1 MAPGP
6 FSRFVLGTL
15 IALHPGALAPE
26 ARAQQH
32 GSISGTIRA
41 AGDEGPM
48 LEGARIVLLGTT
60 FVANSNRLGEFSFH
74 GIAPG
79 KYTLQASAI
88 GYAALSMPVEV
99 RALQIVRVVFEAT
112 PEAAVLPDVEV
123 TEPVRGTMDFLRR
136 RTSGRGRYFTRAQ
149 IEKRN
154 PATIADLMRM
164 VPGLRV
170 DCRGVVCRV
179 TSLRGGRNC
188 VPAYYMDGIPTDPA
202 AVWMTPPRDLEGI
215 EIYTGPSETPP
226 ELEHRAS
233 CGAIVLWTRLPPE
246 RVPKPRPADTAGA
259 GAATRS

>member
-1 MAPGP
+1 MHPD
-6 FSRFVLGTL
+6 LEKL
-15 IALHPGALAPE
+15 IALQQVDGE
-26 ARAQQH
+26 VARLREE
-32 GSISGTIRA
+32 I
-41 AGDEGPM
+41 
-48 LEGARIVLLGTT
+48 
-60 FVANSNRLGEFSFH
+60 
-74 GIAPG
+74 
-79 KYTLQASAI
+79 
-88 GYAALSMPVEV
+88 AALP
-99 RALQIVRVVFEAT
+99 RRVAVIEAKL
-112 PEAAVLPDVEV
+112 A
-123 TEPVRGTMDFLRR
+123 G
-136 RTSGRGRYFTRAQ
+136 TRAQ

-202 AVWMTPPRDLEGI
+202 AVWMTPPKDLEGI

-246 RVPKPRPADTAGA
+246 RVPKPKPADTAGA
-259 GAATRS
+259 GAAIRP